1 MDAKRYPTPAGETRA
16 AIVIENSRFIATAAP
31 AFSVEEARV
40 FIARIR
46 AEFPDASHHVPAFL
60 IGYGASVTA
69 HCSDAGEPAGTA
81 GRPVL
86 TVLQGSGL
94 GDVVVVVTRYFGG
107 IKLGTGGLVRA
118 YTDAAKEVLA
128 VLPRAEKI
136 PTHTVMVAFPYTYF
150 ERVRQLVARHAG
162 QLLDEDFAA
171 DVTITARFMLER
183 FPLFQSDL
191 SELTRGEIQAEIIE
205 TNPDTIFPLDS
216 FPRE

>member
-1 MDAKRYPTPAGETRA
+1 M
-16 AIVIENSRFIATAAP
+16 
-31 AFSVEEARV
+31 
-40 FIARIR
+40 
-46 AEFPDASHHVPAFL
+46 
-60 IGYGASVTA
+60 
-69 HCSDAGEPAGTA
+69 
-81 GRPVL
+81 
-86 TVLQGSGL
+86 
-94 GDVVVVVTRYFGG
+94 
-107 IKLGTGGLVRA
+107 RA